1 MISYVIIK
9 PLVYATP
16 WGKVRSTA
24 QGIRSCSGCGPKGMP
39 FLLHLSKLS
48 IPESVCC
55 ASETLYISYTSIKK
69 KNFKS
74 VDSMVNGDL
83 LWSTR
88 DSTQYSVRACL
99 KKNLKKNEYSST
111 YT

>member
-1 MISYVIIK
+1 
-9 PLVYATP
+9 
-16 WGKVRSTA
+16 
-24 QGIRSCSGCGPKGMP
+24 
-39 FLLHLSKLS
+39 
-48 IPESVCC
+48 
-55 ASETLYISYTSIKK
+55 
-69 KNFKS
+69 
-74 VDSMVNGDL
+74 MVNGDL